1 MLPVAPRL
9 LLVLAAGLG
18 FGGNHAARP
27 AELTLL
33 HRGERTVVWR
43 AGDAGAL
50 WAQGD
55 TILAG
60 RAEWRRVQ
68 EGVEWAELELE
79 GRVEARR
86 TRVVAVRFDPARVR
100 LELQNGMG
108 PGGGVPTW
116 AVSRAP
122 DNALVALN
130 AGQFLGH
137 GAWGW
142 VVHDG
147 IEYRPPGTGPL
158 ALAVVVDSSGGVHFW
173 DDRELA
179 LRRGGGLAGV
189 REAFQSY
196 PALIR
201 DGVMVPGTGTRV
213 GHRDARIAIGA
224 DAGGRVVIALSRFDA
239 LGEALGVLP
248 FGLTVSETA
257 AVMASLGCRTA
268 VALDGGISAQLMVRD
283 PRSGPRTWP
292 GLRAVPLGLAVLP

>member
-1 MLPVAPRL
+1 V
-9 LLVLAAGLG
+9 VAAGLG

-27 AELTLL
+27 ARLTLL

-43 AGDAGAL
+43 AADARDH
-50 WAQGD
+50 WAPGD

-60 RAEWRRVQ
+60 RAEWRPVQ
-68 EGVEWAELELE
+68 AGVEWAELELE
-79 GRVEARR
+79 GRMEARR
-86 TRVVAVRFDPARVR
+86 TRVVAVRFEPARVR

-116 AVSRAP
+116 AVNRAP

-130 AGQFLGH
+130 AGQFLGN

-147 IEYRPPGTGPL
+147 VEYRPPGSGPL

-179 LRRGGGLAGV
+179 QRRGGGLSGV

-196 PALIR
+196 PALLR
-201 DGVMVPGTGTRV
+201 DGVLVPATGTRL

-224 DAGGRVVIALSRFDA
+224 DAGGRVVIALSRFDV

-248 FGLTVSETA
+248 FGLTVPETA

-268 VALDGGISAQLMVRD
+268 VALDGGISAQLLVRD
-283 PRSGPRTWP
+283 PHFGPRLWP